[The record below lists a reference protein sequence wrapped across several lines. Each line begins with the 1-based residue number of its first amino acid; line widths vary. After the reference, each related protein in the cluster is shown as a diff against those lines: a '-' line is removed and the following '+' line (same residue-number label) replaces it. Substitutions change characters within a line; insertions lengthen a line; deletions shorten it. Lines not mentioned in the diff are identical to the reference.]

1 MTDGCAR
8 MLTLETERLHLGRR
22 ISELAADAH
31 DPSVAVE
38 LRRLWA
44 RRRSI
49 VWELGELR
57 GLLRKLGASRH
68 SALA

>member
-8 MLTLETERLHLGRR
+8 MLTLETERLRIGRR
-22 ISELAADAH
+22 ISELAADQ
-31 DPSVAVE
+31 DPGAALE

-44 RRRSI
+44 RRRTISG
-49 VWELGELR
+49 ELGELR
-57 GLLRKLGASRH
+57 GLLRELGRPVR